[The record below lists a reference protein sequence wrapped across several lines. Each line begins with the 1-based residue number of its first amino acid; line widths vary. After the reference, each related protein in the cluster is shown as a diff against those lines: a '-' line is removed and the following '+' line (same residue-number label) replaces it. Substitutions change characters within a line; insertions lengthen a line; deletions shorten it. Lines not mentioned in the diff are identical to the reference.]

1 MGNFLMNLS
10 YKSKS
15 EKYGTG
21 TELGN
26 GKLEIATKQNQK
38 KKKKK
43 LATG

>member
-26 GKLEIATKQNQK
+26 GKLEIASKQKPK
-38 KKKKK
+38 KFSYRLK
-43 LATG
+43 